1 MAIAKK
7 AAAKKAGAPAGN
19 KNAVGNAGG
28 KGKRTLYRPEFVH
41 TAEMLALLG
50 ATDAQMAEA
59 FSVNESTF
67 HAWKARHIELS
78 QALKSAK
85 LVPDAKVAHSLYQ
98 SALGYSHPEDDI
110 RTVSV
115 GDGMSEIVITPTIKH
130 YPPNPTSAIF
140 WLKNRQPKLWR
151 DKVEVESEV
160 NMNMF
165 PPKEELDARYA
176 KALAEAEEAE
186 KKIVA
191 GRMERL
197 GIKPD
202 SVEDQE

>member
-1 MAIAKK
+1 MTVKK
-7 AAAKKAGAPAGN
+7 APGKGGAPKGN
-19 KNAVGNAGG
+19 KNATGNAGG
-28 KGKRTLYRPEFVH
+28 GRRTVYKPEYVRI
-41 TAEMLALLG
+41 AERMALLG
-50 ATDAQMAEA
+50 ATDAQMADA
-59 FSVNESTF
+59 FGVSERTF
-67 HAWKARHIELS
+67 TAWKSRHVEFS
-78 QALKSAK
+78 SALKAAK
-85 LVPDAKVAHSLYQ
+85 LPADGNVAMSLYQ
-98 SALGYSHPEDDI
+98 RALGYSHPEDDI

-115 GDGMSEIVITPTIKH
+115 GDGMSEIVITPTTKH
-130 YPPNPTSAIF
+130 YPPDTTAAIF

-186 KKIVA
+186 QKIVA

-197 GIKPD
+197 GIKLD
-202 SVEDQE
+202 SVEDQD

>member
-1 MAIAKK
+1 MATAKK
-7 AAAKKAGAPAGN
+7 APAKGGAPKGN
-19 KNAVGNAGG
+19 KHAVGNPGG
-28 KGKRTLYRPEFVH
+28 VGRRTLYRPEFVRI
-41 TAEMLALLG
+41 AEKMALLG
-50 ATDAQMAEA
+50 ATDKEMADA
-59 FSVNESTF
+59 LGVNESTF
-67 HAWKARHIELS
+67 NNWKARYPDLT
-78 QALKSAK
+78 QALKCGK
-85 LVPDAKVAHSLYQ
+85 LQADANVAQSLYQ

-115 GDGMSEIVITPTIKH
+115 GDGMSEIVITPTTKH

-160 NMNMF
+160 NVNMF
-165 PPKEELDARYA
+165 PPKEQLDAIYA
-176 KALAEAEEAE
+176 KVLAEAATAE
-186 KKIVA
+186 SKLIT

-202 SVEDQE
+202 AEEQE

>member
-7 AAAKKAGAPAGN
+7 TTVKKAGAPSGN
-19 KNAVGNAGG
+19 RNAVGNAGG
-28 KGKRTLYRPEFVH
+28 GRRTAYKPEYVRI
-41 TAEMLALLG
+41 AEKMALLG

-59 FSVNESTF
+59 FGVSERTF
-67 HAWKARHIELS
+67 TAWKSRHVEFS
-78 QALKSAK
+78 SALKAAK
-85 LVPDAKVAHSLYQ
+85 LPADGDVARSLYER
-98 SALGYSHPEDDI
+98 ALGYSHPEDDI

-115 GDGMSEIVITPTIKH
+115 GDGMSEIVITPTTKH
-130 YPPNPTSAIF
+130 YPPDTTAAIF

-160 NMNMF
+160 NVNMF
-165 PPKEELDARYA
+165 PPKEQLDAIYA
-176 KALAEAEEAE
+176 KTMAEAEQNE
-186 KKIVA
+186 KKVLS

-202 SVEDQE
+202 SDEDQE